1 MVDITSKKLT
11 GPNIHMAKI
20 LVDNIEVGMELSS
33 DVIDR
38 QGRIL
43 LKSGVELNEKHLR
56 VFNTWGILE
65 VDVKGSGAQEE
76 VQKVYSP
83 ELIEEARQYVTS
95 LFQHN
100 DESHPVIK
108 NLQTYCKNQYM
119 ENKAS

>member
-1 MVDITSKKLT
+1 
-11 GPNIHMAKI
+11 MAKI

-43 LKSGVELNEKHLR
+43 LKSGVELTEKHLR

-65 VDVKGSGAQEE
+65 VEVKGSDTHQEE

-83 ELIEEARQYVTS
+83 ELIEEANQYIDS

-100 DESHPVIK
+100 NESHPVIK
-108 NLQTYCKNQYM
+108 NLQAYCKNQYM